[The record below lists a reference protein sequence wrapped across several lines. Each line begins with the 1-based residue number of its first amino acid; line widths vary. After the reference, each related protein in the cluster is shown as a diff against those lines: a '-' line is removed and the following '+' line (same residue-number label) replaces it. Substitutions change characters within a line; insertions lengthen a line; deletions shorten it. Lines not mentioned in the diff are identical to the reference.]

1 MCFANVGEI
10 GCLLNRTRQNTIIA
24 ATLAE
29 LYSLERKRVL
39 EIMAEFPEWA
49 DEVRKKALLRVEN
62 HNLDKSNMSKGV
74 LKAARASVKREKE
87 LDEMDAA
94 IEAAKS
100 VNSAM
105 QTRSNSMD
113 VNATASEKLA
123 QANSVD
129 LESTEDRV
137 MQQIGESKLEMQKQM
152 DRMEEMQRETAE
164 QVTQIMKILSALPA
178 TSLVESATMPQMHVT
193 IPLET

>member
-1 MCFANVGEI
+1 
-10 GCLLNRTRQNTIIA
+10 
-24 ATLAE
+24 
-29 LYSLERKRVL
+29 
-39 EIMAEFPEWA
+39 
-49 DEVRKKALLRVEN
+49 
-62 HNLDKSNMSKGV
+62 
-74 LKAARASVKREKE
+74 
-87 LDEMDAA
+87 
-94 IEAAKS
+94 
-100 VNSAM
+100 
-105 QTRSNSMD
+105 MD

-129 LESTEDRV
+129 LESTEARV